1 VTANGP
7 QVGEERPLPGGNV
20 GGAVR
25 VGGTVRRA
33 TGAWTPAVHA
43 LLRHLESAGFDAAP
57 RVLGIDDRGR
67 EVLTYIEGETV
78 GDADP
83 WPAWWRDD
91 DTLVQAIG
99 LLRRFHEV
107 VAGFAPPSDARWRV
121 RGTGEPG
128 DPIVHGDWAPYN
140 VVWRDGVVV
149 GVIDWDLARPGDPL
163 DDLAFAAWLW
173 APLHHPG
180 MLAGGE
186 FGSWSDGEREQR
198 LRLVVDTYGLEHR
211 AGFVA
216 RIVARM
222 HASADAIEHGAA
234 AGDEGMLRLLSLG
247 VIEDVRRSIASTEA
261 HADRLRAALES

>member
-1 VTANGP
+1 MGD
-7 QVGEERPLPGGNV
+7 ERPLPGGNV

-25 VGGTVRRA
+25 VGDTVRRA
-33 TGAWTPAVHA
+33 TGPWTPAVHA

-67 EVLTYIEGETV
+67 EILTYIEGETV

-83 WPAWWRDD
+83 WPAWWRGD
-91 DTLVQAIG
+91 DTLVQAIR
-99 LLRRFHEV
+99 LLRRFHEA
-107 VAGFAPPSDARWRV
+107 VATFEPPPGARWRFA
-121 RGTGEPG
+121 GTGDPG
-128 DPIVHGDWAPYN
+128 AAIVHGDWAPYN
-140 VVWRDGVVV
+140 VVWRAGRVV

-186 FGSWSDGEREQR
+186 FGRWLDRERELR
-198 LRLVVDTYGLEHR
+198 LRLVVETYGLEDR
-211 AGFVA
+211 AGFVE
-216 RIVARM
+216 RVVARM
-222 HASADAIEHGAA
+222 HASADGIEHGAT

-247 VIEDVRRSIASTEA
+247 VIDDVRRSIASTEA
-261 HADRLRAALES
+261 NADRLTAVLES